1 MTWHVD
7 AMTAAHYSVGAT
19 DAADA
24 ASVEAHL
31 MACDECRT
39 VMNAYAD
46 DAVLAAVWADVNDT
60 LDAVHL
66 GWIERA
72 LRAVGCSDVTS
83 RIVAATTRARW
94 AYVFV
99 VAFNVFVAFAS
110 AQSVDSDA
118 VFLVFLLLAPLG
130 PLVAVAGAFGGW
142 ADPCHAVLRTVP
154 TSTLRLT
161 LVRTVAGVVPA
172 LVLTAAAVPWL
183 ADRGWLAVGWLLPAL
198 ALAVVTLALS
208 TWIDVER
215 AAHRRGRC
223 VGRAARRAAPAGA
236 RPAGRLRR
244 AGPDPVGGR
253 RRGRRRSSSSHANR
267 SSTTGSCDERTRR
280 DPRADQELWAV
291 TGRRPASTSTSGPA
305 SSACSARTA
314 PARRRCCGSSPRRWR
329 RRRAPSAFSATI
341 PGSAEG
347 RLAIRRTLGYVP
359 QEVGLYETFTVF
371 DFIDYIAILK
381 EHVDRAARRVEV
393 RRVIDAVDL
402 GDVRSKRIRA
412 LSGGMRR
419 RVALAQSLLG
429 DPQLLV
435 LDEPTVGLDPEQRLR
450 FRQIVSQHAER
461 RCVILSTHMTEDVE
475 ALCDRVIV
483 MDRGQIVFDGTPASL
498 AAIAAGHVWVA
509 DEPDPRAMVSW
520 RTGDGRHRHVG
531 DAPPGADLIP
541 PTVQDGYLVLNG
553 EVPEERVA

>member
-39 VMNAYAD
+39 VINAYAD
-46 DAVLAAVWADVNDT
+46 DAVLAAVWADVNDS

-72 LRAVGCSDVTS
+72 MRVLGCSDVTS

-99 VAFNVFVAFAS
+99 VAFNVLVAFAS
-110 AQSVDSDA
+110 AQSVDPDA

-142 ADPCHAVLRTVP
+142 ADPCHAVLRTLP

-215 AAHRRGRC
+215 AAIV
-223 VGRAARRAAPAGA
+223 VGGVWVALPVAL
-236 RPAGRLRR
+236 RLPVHDLLDAF
-244 AGPDPVGGR
+244 AGPV
-253 RRGRRRSSSSHANR
+253 
-267 SSTTGSCDERTRR
+267 
-280 DPRADQELWAV
+280 
-291 TGRRPASTSTSGPA
+291 
-305 SSACSARTA
+305 
-314 PARRRCCGSSPRRWR
+314 
-329 RRRAPSAFSATI
+329 
-341 PGSAEG
+341 
-347 RLAIRRTLGYVP
+347 
-359 QEVGLYETFTVF
+359 
-371 DFIDYIAILK
+371 
-381 EHVDRAARRVEV
+381 
-393 RRVIDAVDL
+393 
-402 GDVRSKRIRA
+402 
-412 LSGGMRR
+412 
-419 RVALAQSLLG
+419 
-429 DPQLLV
+429 
-435 LDEPTVGLDPEQRLR
+435 
-450 FRQIVSQHAER
+450 QIVSA
-461 RCVILSTHMTEDVE
+461 VAAAVG
-475 ALCDRVIV
+475 ALVV
-483 MDRGQIVFDGTPASL
+483 
-498 AAIAAGHVWVA
+498 VA
-509 DEPDPRAMVSW
+509 RQSKFEYREM
-520 RTGDGRHRHVG
+520 
-531 DAPPGADLIP
+531 
-541 PTVQDGYLVLNG
+541 
-553 EVPEERVA
+553 